1 MYFTITAPVEY
12 KICKLYAEKSASLS
26 MLKCAN
32 YFRRIILVVFQLP
45 CVCKSFVGLNSINHR
60 VHRVATAAFWRTF
73 SHEGK
78 ISPGW

>member
-1 MYFTITAPVEY
+1 MGASPSPFITFTHI
-12 KICKLYAEKSASLS
+12 
-26 MLKCAN
+26 
-32 YFRRIILVVFQLP
+32 
-45 CVCKSFVGLNSINHR
+45 